1 MVNKASS
8 TKPLCGNIDPHL
20 CMGCGIC
27 AGICPQNA
35 LEMILDEGLGVYMPD
50 SIEDKCNECG
60 LCRKVC
66 PGYSTDLESACLQL
80 WGVIPRNKR
89 LGHYQTAVSSYSLD
103 STIRYNASSGGMVTA
118 LLTYMLEKKL
128 ITGALVTRMRT
139 DIPWMPES
147 FIATTPEEVT
157 AAAGSKYC
165 PVALNKGL
173 KQIVQNEGRYA
184 IVGLPCHIY
193 GIRNAQRLFTALRQ
207 RIVLTLGLFCAG
219 GRSFKGTEAFLSQ
232 TGHCLE
238 DVRSLKYRG
247 GGWPGQTN
255 IMNLSGRSIK
265 CSIEVAYPFM
275 CMNDVN
281 RCAFCP
287 DKTSELADMSF
298 GDLWLA
304 NERPRM
310 GAGKSVCIVRSP
322 SGAEL
327 LNQTVTE
334 RLVSASAL
342 KEHQVVATADVENK
356 KRLAAAKFTVSMLL
370 GNPVPSINFA
380 TPNDY
385 NFLDLMRALQ
395 YLTLQKLCRHNA
407 ARQAFFRLKPKYRKL
422 RKAIEYQ

>member
-1 MVNKASS
+1 
-8 TKPLCGNIDPHL
+8 
-20 CMGCGIC
+20 
-27 AGICPQNA
+27 
-35 LEMILDEGLGVYMPD
+35 
-50 SIEDKCNECG
+50 
-60 LCRKVC
+60 
-66 PGYSTDLESACLQL
+66 
-80 WGVIPRNKR
+80 
-89 LGHYQTAVSSYSLD
+89 
-103 STIRYNASSGGMVTA
+103 
-118 LLTYMLEKKL
+118 
-128 ITGALVTRMRT
+128 
-139 DIPWMPES
+139 
-147 FIATTPEEVT
+147 
-157 AAAGSKYC
+157 
-165 PVALNKGL
+165 
-173 KQIVQNEGRYA
+173 
-184 IVGLPCHIY
+184 
-193 GIRNAQRLFTALRQ
+193 
-207 RIVLTLGLFCAG
+207 
-219 GRSFKGTEAFLSQ
+219 
-232 TGHCLE
+232 
-238 DVRSLKYRG
+238 
-247 GGWPGQTN
+247 
-255 IMNLSGRSIK
+255 
-265 CSIEVAYPFM
+265 
-275 CMNDVN
+275 MNDVN